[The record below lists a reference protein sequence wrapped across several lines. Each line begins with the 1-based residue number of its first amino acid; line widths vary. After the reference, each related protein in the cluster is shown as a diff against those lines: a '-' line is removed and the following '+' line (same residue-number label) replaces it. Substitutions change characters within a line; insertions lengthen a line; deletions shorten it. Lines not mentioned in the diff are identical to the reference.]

1 MVTIATAMLK
11 YCLILL
17 LALLCINRLVAQ
29 KKNAAYRYTMHKIH
43 TPIQIDG
50 VMNEPAWQQAQVAK
64 NFFMVLPMDTSLA
77 NVPTEVRMVYDD
89 HNIYILAICY
99 NTRKGPNMVES
110 LHRDFNFQKND
121 NFIFFLDPFDDQTN
135 GFTFGANADGAQWDG
150 AMYEG
155 GKVDLNWD
163 NKWVSVVKNY
173 KNRWVFEAAIPFK
186 SIRYK
191 NGIKEWGIN
200 FSRNDLKAAE
210 KSSWTPI
217 PRQFPTASLA
227 YTGILEL
234 DSAAPLYK
242 KNISVIPYTLT
253 NWQKDYTNNTNG
265 VLSQRF
271 GLDAKISVTPAL
283 NLDLTIHPDF
293 SQVEVDQ
300 QVTNLSRFELFF
312 PEKRQFFLENSDLFG
327 DFGFSGIQPFFSR
340 RVGLDAPI
348 NAGARLSGKLNKDW
362 RVGAMDM
369 ETQQLPGVYLP
380 NQNFSVVSLQRR
392 VFQRSSIGVIYV
404 DKTSIGYHPGNDTT
418 KPIYSLY
425 NRNFGLQ
432 YNLASPNNV
441 WTGKAFVLKSLSP
454 GKSGDAIS
462 HAANL
467 AYNSRKWSVI
477 GEYEYV
483 GKNYTAETG
492 YVPRTGY
499 VRFNPQIIR
508 YFFPKGGSILSHG
521 PQFNLSYYF
530 DEKMHRTDYENSFLY
545 LITFRNRL
553 SIDAYAAQDY
563 VQLLQP
569 FDPTNTGKDSLAIGT
584 IHKWNTVGFD
594 INSQPQKLFT
604 YAFSVRYGGYYTS
617 GTHLAINS
625 TIGYRFQPYVNMNMN
640 FSYNYLQLPA
650 PWGNT
655 PFYLVGPRID
665 VTFTNN
671 LYFTTY
677 IQYNNQLN
685 NLNINSRL
693 QWRYKPASDL
703 FLVYTDNYY
712 PAPFM
717 VKNRELALKFNYWW
731 NL

>member
-1 MVTIATAMLK
+1 MLQ
-11 YCLILL
+11 YCLIILL
-17 LALLCINRLVAQ
+17 VMLCMNNLVAQ

-43 TPIQIDG
+43 TPIKIDG
-50 VMNEPAWQQAQVAK
+50 VMDEPAWQQAQVAN

-77 NVPTEVRMVYDD
+77 HVKTEVRMVYDN
-89 HNIYILAICY
+89 HNIYISAICFSKE
-99 NTRKGPNMVES
+99 KGPNMVES

-121 NFIFFLDPFDDQTN
+121 NFILFLDPFDDQTN
-135 GFTFGANADGAQWDG
+135 GFTFGANAEGAQWDG
-150 AMYEG
+150 SMYEG
-155 GKVDLNWD
+155 GRVDLNWD
-163 NKWVSVVKNY
+163 NKWISAVKNY
-173 KNRWVFEAAIPFK
+173 KGRWIFEAAIPFK

-242 KNISVIPYTLT
+242 KNISIIPYTLT
-253 NWQKDYTNNTNG
+253 NWQKDYTNNNSG
-265 VLSQRF
+265 ALSQHF

-327 DFGFSGIQPFFSR
+327 DFGFSAIQPFFSR
-340 RVGLDAPI
+340 RIGLDALI

-362 RVGAMDM
+362 RIGAMDM

-380 NQNFSVVSLQRR
+380 NQNFAVVSLQRR
-392 VFQRSSIGVIYV
+392 VFQRSSIGVMYV
-404 DKTSIGYHPGNDTT
+404 DKTAINYHPGNDTT

-441 WTGKAFVLKSLSP
+441 WTGKAFVLKSFSP
-454 GKSGDAIS
+454 GKSGDDISNAAI
-462 HAANL
+462 L
-467 AYNSRKWSVI
+467 TYNSRKWNVI
-477 GEYEYV
+477 GEYEFV

-508 YFFPKGGSILSHG
+508 YFFPKGGNILSHG

-530 DEKMHRTDYENSFLY
+530 DEKMHQTDYENSFLY

-553 SIDAYAAQDY
+553 SIDVYAAHDY
-563 VQLLQP
+563 VELLQP
-569 FDPTNTGKDSLAIGT
+569 FDPTNTGKDSLAIGS
-584 IHKWNTVGFD
+584 IHKWSTVGFD

-604 YAFSVRYGGYYTS
+604 YAFSVRYGGYYAS
-617 GTHLAINS
+617 GTHFAINS

-677 IQYNNQLN
+677 VQYNNQLK

-703 FLVYTDNYY
+703 FLVYTDNYF